1 MRLSNRRC
9 YYRNDKNAA
18 ASSKVQSIQ
27 PEECVG
33 LTAGSGAVET
43 APATALTN
51 STRARMPRPRTCR
64 GLTCHFHIRVIKVN
78 RARRARSPTRRGGLA
93 AAARATCAHLSP
105 PPHHQEPDGTP
116 KQNGQQRT
124 CRECSRRHR
133 SQPYIDEGRLGP
145 GSLLC
150 LLGAT
155 PDSRARPNSQNPV
168 PIDRLLDLRACAR
181 TVNNALLS
189 LFSWQNRQNESAN
202 TAHFDYERAV
212 QNANAVSDEIKTK
225 NLLTQKAT
233 VVTC

>member
-116 KQNGQQRT
+116 KQWATKDVPQMFAPPSAWTQGPKGV
-124 CRECSRRHR
+124 R
-133 SQPYIDEGRLGP
+133 SQNYLP
-145 GSLLC
+145 
-150 LLGAT
+150 AT
-155 PDSRARPNSQNPV
+155 PNSRAETFNPN
-168 PIDRLLDLRACAR
+168 
-181 TVNNALLS
+181 
-189 LFSWQNRQNESAN
+189 
-202 TAHFDYERAV
+202 
-212 QNANAVSDEIKTK
+212 DE
-225 NLLTQKAT
+225 
-233 VVTC
+233 